1 MLRSARVLIGAA
13 LALMLAP
20 AASPAQTL
28 GAQTQ
33 CDPIDPAVC
42 LQPFPNDFFTEP
54 DPTTETGRRIA
65 FSDALMPKNKHGKPI
80 SAADFNYSDG
90 FSPGQAIFTRIP
102 GLDTLEAFRNSKMPP
117 IDDPARSLASDSPV
131 VVLNT
136 RTGKR

>member
-33 CDPIDPAVC
+33 CDPLDPAVC
-42 LQPFPNDFFTEP
+42 LQPFPNDFFTEA

-65 FSDALMPKNKHGKPI
+65 FSDQLMPKNRLGKPI
-80 SAADFNYSDG
+80 SAAAYNYSDG

-102 GLDTLEAFRNSKMPP
+102 GLDTLAAFRSSAEPRVGKA
-117 IDDPARSLASDSPV
+117 ARS
-131 VVLNT
+131 
-136 RTGKR
+136 R